1 MIGLTVTLSNAVAR
15 NCYLTIWITPF
26 KVDVGRFQMDWQLI
40 CTLNELILLK
50 AWILQLSIAKL
61 PFNEQRYHLQ
71 LYWAYSISSLL
82 LIPENASIIVC
93 IVESWISFVVIP
105 TILDFFHFTTKVA
118 SSVSPSQHVVHVDFD
133 MPLSYSLMTYNT
145 CGLLHFEV

>member
-1 MIGLTVTLSNAVAR
+1 MHIECINTTESMDFATFYCQTTLQWTKISFA
-15 NCYLTIWITPF
+15 
-26 KVDVGRFQMDWQLI
+26 
-40 CTLNELILLK
+40 TL
-50 AWILQLSIAKL
+50 LSIFYKFFA
-61 PFNEQRYHLQ
+61 PDT
-71 LYWAYSISSLL
+71 W
-82 LIPENASIIVC
+82 NASIIVC